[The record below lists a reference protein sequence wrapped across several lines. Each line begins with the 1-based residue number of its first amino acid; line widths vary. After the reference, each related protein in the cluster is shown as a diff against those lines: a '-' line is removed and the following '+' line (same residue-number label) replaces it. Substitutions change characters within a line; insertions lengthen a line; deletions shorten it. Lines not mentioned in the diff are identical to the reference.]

1 MEKETQSHLEGEA
14 QATDTL
20 ENPAD
25 NVSGDGGSDESSSD
39 AVHPDDGQSS
49 GDENGEV
56 FHEEGGRKFKTKD
69 EFIAFYRQQRGAASR
84 VARENK
90 ELKTRLEQIE
100 AANARVGN
108 GQQSS
113 TPAPSQDQIEKV
125 DEEVARAAEVLAK
138 TGKFVSP
145 EQLKEMKDQLALI
158 QQYSDQMKI
167 AAAHQ
172 TINSFLESN
181 PDAVGHE
188 EEMADLIKEYGL
200 DRKGTEEGLRL
211 AYRMYFGK
219 DPKAMNPTQVA
230 RQAYKKGQ
238 ENGLRK
244 SQAGA
249 APGSNAGGSPAS
261 TGGFSLDFS
270 LLDT

>member
-14 QATDTL
+14 QETDTL
-20 ENPAD
+20 DNPAD
-25 NVSGDGGSDESSSD
+25 NVSGDAGSDEPSSD

-49 GDENGEV
+49 GDNDGEI

-69 EFIAFYRQQRGAASR
+69 EFISFYRQQRGAASR
-84 VARENK
+84 VARENSQ
-90 ELKTRLEQIE
+90 LKARLEQME
-100 AANARVGN
+100 ASNARASN
-108 GQQSS
+108 GQQP
-113 TPAPSQDQIEKV
+113 TTQAPSQEQIEKV
-125 DEEVARAAEVLAK
+125 DDEVARAAEVLAK

-145 EQLKEMKDQLALI
+145 EQLKAMQERLDML
-158 QQYSDQMKI
+158 QQYSDQAKV

-172 TINSFLESN
+172 TVNSFLETN

-219 DPKAMNPTQVA
+219 DPKAISPTQAA

-238 ENGLRK
+238 ENGLRR

-249 APGSNAGGSPAS
+249 APGGNAGGGSAN
-261 TGGFSLDFS
+261 TGGFSIDFS